1 MASWYI
7 PRRRTWPYPQ
17 GDNSPDPRRPWSRV
31 QYRTYWT
38 ARDEYVLTGSWEA
51 FDAMLDMVEDLPLGA
66 EFGTSD

>member
-1 MASWYI
+1 
-7 PRRRTWPYPQ
+7 
-17 GDNSPDPRRPWSRV
+17 V

-66 EFGTSD
+66 ELD